1 MVIYAFSTVK
11 RLVVGL
17 KKPSL
22 HPRFRY
28 IYVRTKRIL
37 LYLSDIYFQN
47 LDNDQAF
54 IKKKSL
60 FKVYVLQF
68 AWVQRKVF
76 FFKIIDSIFFPRWE
90 YNARSL
96 FYSVVSYYHHMW
108 RINRCLLDLLK
119 PFLSNWLLCEE
130 WESIFSESI
139 IIDQ

>member
-1 MVIYAFSTVK
+1 MVKYAFSTVK
-11 RLVVGL
+11 KFVIKVLDQ

-37 LYLSDIYFQN
+37 LYLSDNYFQN

-54 IKKKSL
+54 IKKKSESHYPL

-90 YNARSL
+90 YNARSF
-96 FYSVVSYYHHMW
+96 FYSVVSYYHHM
-108 RINRCLLDLLK
+108 
-119 PFLSNWLLCEE
+119 
-130 WESIFSESI
+130 
-139 IIDQ
+139 

>member
-11 RLVVGL
+11 KFVIKVLDQ

-54 IKKKSL
+54 IKKNPFVQSICPPICVGSKEGIL
-60 FKVYVLQF
+60 F
-68 AWVQRKVF
+68 
-76 FFKIIDSIFFPRWE
+76 
-90 YNARSL
+90 
-96 FYSVVSYYHHMW
+96 
-108 RINRCLLDLLK
+108 
-119 PFLSNWLLCEE
+119 
-130 WESIFSESI
+130 
-139 IIDQ
+139 